1 MRTEGRRTTQ
11 FLSKTQNFH
20 QTFRIFLLHFLTS
33 PLLDNINQTLKMLRQ
48 TLRSKPVKILGTG
61 AAVIF
66 TIEYTTHLPSQ
77 GRSSQLYHRVADEIV
92 TPFIRTVLNPED
104 AHNLAIKMTKEGWS
118 PRHRPNVLEGS
129 GRVNLSIK
137 GPNGLVLPNCIGLA
151 AGFDKDGVAIKGL
164 MELGFGFVEI
174 GSVTPKAQPGNP
186 KPRMYRLV
194 EDEGVINRFG
204 FNSVGMEQ
212 VEQNLI
218 GFRKGDTTVDSE
230 KITVTSENGDATF
243 QQKSM
248 EILSMLGTTA
258 SKVWH
263 FVFPKPPPFT
273 PSILGVNLGKNKLS
287 THETEDY
294 EHGIQKLG
302 PYADYLVVNISS
314 PNTPGLRNLQKSEP
328 IRRLLQVAKQQRDS
342 LKVTTKPPLFVKI
355 APDLTDAEMED
366 IANAAMDIGIDGIL
380 VTNTSNQRPEFLQSK
395 NRNEVGGLSG
405 KPIREMSTEC
415 IRKMYSLTGGKL
427 FIIGIG
433 GVGSGHDAYEKL
445 KAGASAVQIYSRMVY
460 EGPGLVSRIRKE
472 LAEIMVENGLKCVD
486 EVVGLDHEEIYWNKR
501 LEKAKIERENEVII
515 VSDDTQ

>member
-1 MRTEGRRTTQ
+1 
-11 FLSKTQNFH
+11 
-20 QTFRIFLLHFLTS
+20 
-33 PLLDNINQTLKMLRQ
+33 MLRQ
-48 TLRSKPVKILGTG
+48 ALRSKPVKLLGKG

-66 TIEYTTHLPSQ
+66 TIEYTTHLPSE
-77 GRSSQLYHRVADEIV
+77 GRSSQLYHRVADEFV
-92 TPFIRTVLNPED
+92 TPFIRSVLNPEN

-129 GRVNLSIK
+129 DRVNLSIK
-137 GPNGLVLPNCIGLA
+137 GPNGLDFPNCIGLA
-151 AGFDKDGVAIKGL
+151 AGFDKDGIAIKGL

-174 GSVTPKAQPGNP
+174 GSVTPKPQPGNP
-186 KPRMYRLV
+186 KPRMFRLV

-218 GFRKGDTTVDSE
+218 GFRKGDTTIDSE
-230 KITVTSENGDATF
+230 KIEVSLEHEDTSSF

-248 EILSMLGTTA
+248 IILTMLGTTA
-258 SKVWH
+258 LKAWH
-263 FVFPKPPPFT
+263 FVFPKPPPFK

-302 PYADYLVVNISS
+302 PYADYLVVNVSS

-342 LKVTTKPPLFVKI
+342 LNVTTKPPLFVKI

-366 IANAAMDIGIDGIL
+366 IAKAVMDIGIDGIL
-380 VTNTSNQRPEFLQSK
+380 VTNTSNQRPEFLLSK
-395 NRNEVGGLSG
+395 NKNEVGGLSG

-445 KAGASAVQIYSRMVY
+445 RAGASAVQIYSRMVY
-460 EGPGLVSRIRKE
+460 EGPGLISRVRKE

-501 LEKAKIERENEVII
+501 LERAKIEREHEAMI
-515 VSDDTQ
+515 VTEDAQ